1 MYDVRGQW
9 FPEGHGVEPD
19 IPVDEDP
26 GQLARGVDAQLDRA
40 IAEVMRLIKEKP
52 PAPPARPKYE
62 NRTTPTVTN
71 GKN

>member
-19 IPVDEDP
+19 IQVDEDP
-26 GQLARGVDAQLDRA
+26 AQLARGVDAQLDRA
-40 IAEVMRLIKEKP
+40 IAEVMRRIREKP
-52 PAPPARPKYE
+52 PTPPARPKYE
-62 NRTTPTVTN
+62 DRTTPTVAN